1 MILEDSTYLSH
12 IIARHRAVAAG
23 RRVDLEELFTAA
35 LQGPAVRPFEG
46 WLERLWQS
54 HGLGVI
60 AEIKRRSPSKG
71 QIVPDDRLEVF
82 DPGKIASS
90 YENGGAAAISVLTDS
105 EYFGGSVQDLVDART
120 GCTLPVLRK
129 DFTVST
135 ADILESRIMGA
146 DAILLIVAALSIQEL
161 EEFMALADT
170 LGMSALVEVHDE
182 SELDRALAVGAST
195 IGVNQRDLRTFEVDM
210 GVATRIARLLPPSIM
225 SVAESGIAGPEDA
238 KRLAGVGYKSILV
251 GEYLVRSEDMSAAV
265 KRLSGFRSGRR
276 LSGA

>member
-1 MILEDSTYLSH
+1 MILEDGTYLSN
-12 IIARHRAVAAG
+12 IIARHRAVAAS

-46 WLERLWQS
+46 WLEHLWQS
-54 HGLGVI
+54 RGLGVI

-82 DPGKIASS
+82 DSVKIANS
-90 YENGGAAAISVLTDS
+90 YEDGGAAAISVLTDS
-105 EYFGGSVQDLVDART
+105 EYFGGSARDLADARA

-129 DFTVST
+129 DFTVCT
-135 ADILESRIMGA
+135 ADVLESRIMGA
-146 DAILLIVAALSIQEL
+146 DAILLIVAALSIEEL
-161 EEFMALADT
+161 REFISLANT
-170 LGMSALVEVHDE
+170 LGMAALVEVHDE
-182 SELDRALAVGAST
+182 SELDSALAVGAST